1 MHTEKKK
8 KSNLTQFE
16 VNRATRD
23 SVSGKKIVCSD
34 QVIFFQKLRYTFQ
47 TVPRSGLSGIS
58 LQQLHLE

>member
-8 KSNLTQFE
+8 IKSNLIWGQRSNTGL
-16 VNRATRD
+16 

-34 QVIFFQKLRYTFQ
+34 QVMFFLKLCYTFQ